1 MFRRIN
7 AISTYIYIIL
17 VQVGNQAFANY
28 IDANVNVTRINNKSA
43 SKYFIYLDLM
53 NLIFLFFCRK
63 DFVPIIPGM
72 QKTALT
78 V

>member
-1 MFRRIN
+1 MFCLIN
-7 AISTYIYIIL
+7 AISTYIYFIL

-43 SKYFIYLDLM
+43 SRYFIYFDLM
-53 NLIFLFFCRK
+53 DLNFRFCRK

-72 QKTALT
+72 QKTVLS

>member
-7 AISTYIYIIL
+7 AISTYISFIL

-53 NLIFLFFCRK
+53 NLISSFL
-63 DFVPIIPGM
+63 
-72 QKTALT
+72 
-78 V
+78 

>member
-1 MFRRIN
+1 MFCLIN
-7 AISTYIYIIL
+7 PISTYIYFIL

-53 NLIFLFFCRK
+53 NLIFLF
-63 DFVPIIPGM
+63 
-72 QKTALT
+72 L
-78 V
+78 